1 MNVTKIVFLD
11 TNIYLHYQF
20 FDQIKWPKILDAS
33 KIIIVV
39 PPITIRELN
48 KHKDLHPRQH
58 VKERA
63 AKVIKKFLGLFKADT
78 ESEINTSVK
87 IYFEDREPAI
97 DFSQFQLE
105 RDIQDDQLIASILTY
120 KNEHLDSDIILVTSD
135 SGLLLI
141 GKARRLNISAIEL
154 PNELKLADEPDPDQ
168 IRIKHLERKIRELES
183 KIPQLSLTFEDGSQ
197 HLTFTLKRPF
207 ELNQK
212 GLEHK
217 INKIKKQYPQIIN
230 NPNHKAPETLGALA
244 ELIVG
249 MNSSFG
255 NTLAPEDIVKYNL
268 ELDKFYQSYSEYVE
282 RYILY
287 QNILSNS
294 IILSIYIKNDGSV
307 PAEDVDIFLHFPNG
321 FRLTDKQGFPHA
333 PKLPKTPEKPS
344 TPLQKIQG
352 SINHAY
358 IMPPISPISA
368 LSNYELPSVDL
379 PSRNVSSPN
388 ITQTKSYDV
397 DFHVQRIK
405 HLMKEPVE
413 PLYII
418 FESFENAK
426 PFHIDYKLLAANI
439 PDEVVGK
446 LHVVINK
453 GEI

>member
-183 KIPQLSLTFEDGSQ
+183 KIPQLSLTFEDGM
-197 HLTFTLKRPF
+197 RW
-207 ELNQK
+207 
-212 GLEHK
+212 
-217 INKIKKQYPQIIN
+217 
-230 NPNHKAPETLGALA
+230 
-244 ELIVG
+244 
-249 MNSSFG
+249 
-255 NTLAPEDIVKYNL
+255 
-268 ELDKFYQSYSEYVE
+268 
-282 RYILY
+282 
-287 QNILSNS
+287 
-294 IILSIYIKNDGSV
+294 
-307 PAEDVDIFLHFPNG
+307 
-321 FRLTDKQGFPHA
+321 
-333 PKLPKTPEKPS
+333 
-344 TPLQKIQG
+344 TPLSGQ
-352 SINHAY
+352 
-358 IMPPISPISA
+358 
-368 LSNYELPSVDL
+368 ELL
-379 PSRNVSSPN
+379 
-388 ITQTKSYDV
+388 Q
-397 DFHVQRIK
+397 IK
-405 HLMKEPVE
+405 V
-413 PLYII
+413 
-418 FESFENAK
+418 
-426 PFHIDYKLLAANI
+426 
-439 PDEVVGK
+439 
-446 LHVVINK
+446 
-453 GEI
+453 